1 MSFSLPKIDGIMAYV
16 DDARPGAITTV
27 LRGYLNSLYTRGD
40 KRSDVPGAGTLALL
54 TNNTT
59 VQITSH
65 LFLGIYRR
73 APSQTS
79 DNYTMGRWIS
89 FGIVLVSAV

>member
-1 MSFSLPKIDGIMAYV
+1 MAYV
-16 DDARPGAITTV
+16 DDARPGAITKV
-27 LRGYLNSLYTRGD
+27 LRGYLNSPYTRGG
-40 KRSDVPGAGTLALL
+40 KRSDVPAAGTPALL
-54 TNNTT
+54 TKNTA

-65 LFLGIYRR
+65 LFLGVYRK

-89 FGIVLVSAV
+89 LRIVLVSAV